1 MSGTQ
6 DRVASERAKL
16 NEAMAI
22 TSAESVVTSARM
34 ADLVEAQRAA
44 QARHAAAKGLLTKA
58 TKDGNAGKIA
68 AARSREAAAYR
79 EAAHTG
85 DQVITEMLTLNRA
98 GLDNLGRV
106 LDQMGR
112 AWAADAEVTRR
123 LAREAGPELEAG
135 Q

>member
-1 MSGTQ
+1 VTGAEG
-6 DRVASERAKL
+6 RAGSEWAKL
-16 NEAMAI
+16 GVAMAI

-34 ADLVEAQRAA
+34 ADLVKAQRAA

-58 TKDGNAGKIA
+58 MKDGNAEKIA

-106 LDQMGR
+106 LDQMSR
-112 AWAADAEVTRR
+112 AWAADAEVTRG
-123 LAREAGPELEAG
+123 LAREAGPEPEAG
-135 Q
+135 P

>member
-1 MSGTQ
+1 MSDTQ
-6 DRVASERAKL
+6 DRAASERAKL
-16 NEAMAI
+16 NKAMAI

-58 TKDGNAGKIA
+58 MKDGNAGKIA

-112 AWAADAEVTRR
+112 AWAADAEVTRG
-123 LAREAGPELEAG
+123 LAREAGPEPEAG